1 MKFLKVVLS
10 MMLVFSLTACGNKDK
25 EDGSKTDGEK
35 VSLKVWGAQEE
46 QDFLKERIEAF
57 KKENPDMNL
66 EVELGV
72 VGEPDA
78 RDQVLQDIDAAADI
92 FAFANDQINDLV
104 EAGALY
110 EITKNKEKITEE
122 NVEGSV
128 EAATVDGSLYA
139 YPMTADNGY
148 FLYYDS
154 SVFSEEDVQSLDKMV
169 EVAEKA
175 GKKIYFDVANGWY
188 LASFFLGAGNTIDIK
203 DGKQVVDF
211 NNEQGVKVG
220 EYLRKFVS
228 SDAFIGGDDSV
239 LQSGLNDNIAAAV
252 SGTWQADAVEDA
264 YGENYAASKLP
275 AINLDGEN
283 VQLASFGG
291 YKLLGIKTS
300 TKHPEEAMAL
310 AEFLSNEESQIKRFE
325 ARKLGPSN
333 KVAAE
338 SDKVKENV
346 ALSALAKQNEFAQT
360 QQNVL
365 GSFWEP
371 MEAFGTALIDGTTE
385 DMKAL
390 LDKLVSQ
397 IEG

>member
-1 MKFLKVVLS
+1 MLK
-10 MMLVFSLTACGNKDK
+10 K
-25 EDGSKTDGEK
+25 SKT
-35 VSLKVWGAQEE
+35 
-46 QDFLKERIEAF
+46 LKERIEAF

-154 SVFSEEDVQSLDKMV
+154 SVFSEEDVQSLDKMMS
-169 EVAEKA
+169 KLQKK

-188 LASFFLGAGNTIDIK
+188 LASFFLEQIIDDIK

-211 NNEQGVKVG
+211 NNEQG
-220 EYLRKFVS
+220 
-228 SDAFIGGDDSV
+228 
-239 LQSGLNDNIAAAV
+239 
-252 SGTWQADAVEDA
+252 
-264 YGENYAASKLP
+264 
-275 AINLDGEN
+275 
-283 VQLASFGG
+283 
-291 YKLLGIKTS
+291 
-300 TKHPEEAMAL
+300 
-310 AEFLSNEESQIKRFE
+310 
-325 ARKLGPSN
+325 
-333 KVAAE
+333 
-338 SDKVKENV
+338 
-346 ALSALAKQNEFAQT
+346 
-360 QQNVL
+360 
-365 GSFWEP
+365 
-371 MEAFGTALIDGTTE
+371 
-385 DMKAL
+385 
-390 LDKLVSQ
+390 
-397 IEG
+397 